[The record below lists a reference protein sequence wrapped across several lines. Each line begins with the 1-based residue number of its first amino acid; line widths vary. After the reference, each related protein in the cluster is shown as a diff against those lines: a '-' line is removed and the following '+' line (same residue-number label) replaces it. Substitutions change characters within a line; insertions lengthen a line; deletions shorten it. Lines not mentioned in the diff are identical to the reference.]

1 MPVLRVTRHV
11 TLLIVLVPLAL
22 AGCNARAAT
31 PAARPPAVAATLAP
45 TAVVVGA
52 EPTPTPLPTLDGLAI
67 SGLTYNGDVR
77 SKSQVAVIPK
87 VAGQVIALNIAVG
100 DIVEAGDVLAELDHA
115 VLDAQVGQAEA
126 AVAAANAMI
135 GQAEAGLAAA
145 QANLKRAEDGPTSG
159 ERQAAAKGL
168 EAAQAAV
175 DRIKDGPTEEDLAPL
190 AAQLGQAEAAVRLA
204 QAQYDQVKDAPY
216 IGMLPQSIQLQQATL
231 SYDAARAV
239 YEKALKGATADQV
252 KAAEAQLAQARAA
265 NQQAQEGTPQSALDA
280 ARAGVQQAEAA
291 LKAAQAQVVQAETA
305 VELAR
310 LQRSYATVQS
320 PIAGSVAQVG
330 TSVGNM
336 ASPQSPQ
343 PLALLVSPQ
352 VEVVFGLEE
361 GALTD
366 VQVGDPVEITV
377 DAYPGR
383 IISGRVA
390 RISPVVNPA
399 TRTIEVTVVPE
410 DTEGLLRAGMYAAV
424 NLMER

>member
-1 MPVLRVTRHV
+1 V
-11 TLLIVLVPLAL
+11 
-22 AGCNARAAT
+22 RA
-31 PAARPPAVAATLAP
+31 V
-45 TAVVVGA
+45 
-52 EPTPTPLPTLDGLAI
+52 
-67 SGLTYNGDVR
+67 
-77 SKSQVAVIPK
+77 SQVAVIPK
-87 VAGQVIALNIAVG
+87 VSGQVVALNIAVG
-100 DIVEAGDVLAELDHA
+100 DRVNTGDVLAELDHE
-115 VLDAQVGQAEA
+115 VLDAQVEQAEA
-126 AVAAANAMI
+126 AVAAANAMVA
-135 GQAEAGLAAA
+135 QAEAGLAAA
-145 QANLKRAEDGPTSG
+145 QANLKRAEDGPTAG

-175 DRIKDGPTEEDLAPL
+175 DRIVAGPTEEDLAPL

-204 QAQYDQVKDAPY
+204 QAQYDEVKDAPY

-231 SYDAARAV
+231 AYEAAKAV
-239 YEKALKGATADQV
+239 YEKAVKGATSDQV

-280 ARAGVQQAEAA
+280 AAAGVQQADAA
-291 LKAAQAQVVQAETA
+291 LNAARAQVVQAETA
-305 VELAR
+305 LNLAR

-343 PLALLVSPQ
+343 PLALLVSPE
-352 VEVVFGLEE
+352 VEVVFGVEE

-366 VQVGDPVEITV
+366 VQVGDSVEVAV

-383 IISGRVA
+383 TFTGEVI

-399 TRTIEVTVVPE
+399 TRTVEVTVAP
-410 DTEGLLRAGMYAAV
+410 DDAEGLLRSGMFATV
-424 NLMER
+424 QLLER